1 MINTIHAFRSYVIPT
16 FYRKLKSSNAFRSQL
31 VIKNSLKKHIE
42 QSYIYDDNMF
52 PSKSYSK
59 KHALLKQN
67 NIITARND
75 RQQLYIDTLLTQN
88 PSIVLATGPAGS
100 AKSFLAVTVG
110 IDRLLNNEYKRIV
123 ITRPTV
129 PADEDVGYLPGAID
143 KKMDPWMQPLYDTFY
158 KYYSVSEIK
167 QLIANKVIDI
177 CPVAYLRGRTFEDS
191 YIIIDEAQ
199 NCTVNQMLM
208 ILTRIG
214 PNSKMVITGDLSQH
228 DRKLEVNG
236 LEDFIKRINYYKL
249 TNNAE
254 FIDISHIQ
262 FTEDDIVRHPVI
274 KDIMKLYSDK
284 N

>member
-1 MINTIHAFRSYVIPT
+1 MIRSSIIPT
-16 FYRKLKSSNAFRSQL
+16 CYRKFKSSNAFRSQL
-31 VIKNSLKKHIE
+31 VIKNALRKNNEYSH
-42 QSYIYDDNMF
+42 IYDDNIF

-59 KHALLKQN
+59 KHTLLKQN
-67 NIITARND
+67 NVITPRND
-75 RQQLYIDTLLTQN
+75 RQQLYIDTLLTQS

-158 KYYSVSEIK
+158 KYYSVSEVK

-177 CPVAYLRGRTFEDS
+177 SPVAYLRGRTFEDS

-228 DRKLEVNG
+228 DRKYEVNG
-236 LEDFIKRINYYKL
+236 LEDFIQRINDYKL
-249 TNNAE
+249 SNNAE

-274 KDIMKLYSDK
+274 KDIMKLYNDK